1 MNLVSPQGLLLPQI
15 SAVHVHGDTK
25 RAINRSVHYYLNIE
39 IIARTY
45 EFEDC
50 LNPMRRQFG
59 DRKISRR
66 TEGPEGDFVGPQTL
80 FAWDLH
86 S

>member
-1 MNLVSPQGLLLPQI
+1 MQSIYTNASAYLITYLLLVI
-15 SAVHVHGDTK
+15 
-25 RAINRSVHYYLNIE
+25 
-39 IIARTY
+39 TY
-45 EFEDC
+45 DC
-50 LNPMRRQFG
+50 LNLMRRQFG

>member
-1 MNLVSPQGLLLPQI
+1 MAKSKTFKIVTRYALKN
-15 SAVHVHGDTK
+15 AM
-25 RAINRSVHYYLNIE
+25 Y
-39 IIARTY
+39 
-45 EFEDC
+45 C

-59 DRKISRR
+59 DRKISRK

>member
-1 MNLVSPQGLLLPQI
+1 
-15 SAVHVHGDTK
+15 
-25 RAINRSVHYYLNIE
+25 
-39 IIARTY
+39 
-45 EFEDC
+45 
-50 LNPMRRQFG
+50 MRRQLG

-86 S
+86 SYWMQILQSILQLFYGNEANSDKPLKNQKNLS

>member
-1 MNLVSPQGLLLPQI
+1 
-15 SAVHVHGDTK
+15 
-25 RAINRSVHYYLNIE
+25 
-39 IIARTY
+39 
-45 EFEDC
+45 
-50 LNPMRRQFG
+50 MRRQFG

-86 S
+86 SQWMETLLNTLKIILWE

>member
-1 MNLVSPQGLLLPQI
+1 M
-15 SAVHVHGDTK
+15 TK
-25 RAINRSVHYYLNIE
+25 TTPNYRF
-39 IIARTY
+39 
-45 EFEDC
+45 EFDMHSFPHPC
-50 LNPMRRQFG
+50 LKYRLNPMRRQFE

-86 S
+86 SQWMQTLQNTFTIILWE